1 MGAGLGLALA
11 PRAAKLMRDVVRP
24 RLRDTT
30 ASARK
35 LGERVA
41 RQTSDLRRHAAEG
54 LTKIASA
61 VAP

>member
-1 MGAGLGLALA
+1 LALA